1 MPLYGVNI
9 NGYVPDVRASGLSMG
24 LKAKAPTAGS
34 TKCNFCETVTEGL
47 KAMECDRKSV
57 VDGEMGCPLAYLF
70 KKGLVTKW
78 GLPTEKAENGK
89 GL

>member
-1 MPLYGVNI
+1 MPLYGV
-9 NGYVPDVRASGLSMG
+9 NGYVPDVRASGLSME

-34 TKCNFCETVTEGL
+34 TKCNFCEPEGHE
-47 KAMECDRKSV
+47 AMECDRKSV
-57 VDGEMGCPLAYLF
+57 VDGETGYPLAYLF

-78 GLPTEKAENGK
+78 GSPTEKAGTGK